1 MTEKYEKTTIL
12 NTVNAIAK
20 KHGLGLFV
28 KYESTETSCVEVLFY
43 DTQTETIIVRFIL
56 ILDDLD
62 SSWFYMVELAVL
74 SKMIEKKLYVRS

>member
-43 DTQTETIIVRFIL
+43 VTHKR
-56 ILDDLD
+56 
-62 SSWFYMVELAVL
+62 
-74 SKMIEKKLYVRS
+74 KL